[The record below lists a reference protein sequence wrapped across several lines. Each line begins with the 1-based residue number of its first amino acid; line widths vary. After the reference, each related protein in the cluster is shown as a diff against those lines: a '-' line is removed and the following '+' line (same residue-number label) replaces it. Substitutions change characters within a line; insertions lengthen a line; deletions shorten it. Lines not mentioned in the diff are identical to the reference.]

1 MYQPRLTIAHS
12 PLGDLHLTT
21 DRHQPSP
28 WFAERMGLY
37 FATLFLIY
45 GVHVTYYPVWLSGRG
60 LRAEEIGLITAMPI
74 FMRTLLTPMIAAY
87 ADQRGNHRA
96 VIIALSIAGVVLTG
110 IISQCTTFM
119 SLLVTSVP
127 FAIVVASI
135 MPLTETIAVTG
146 VRGAGHDYGRMRLWG
161 SLTFLVATIV
171 SGLMFDAYGAD
182 VGIWILLAACCAT
195 AAASALLPKPVGEPP
210 ATAIDNRVAEAAV
223 SVPAVKLLTMPV
235 FAAFLLAI
243 GAIHGAHAAFY
254 TFGALHFKS
263 LGFSGATF
271 GWLWAVSVI
280 VEIGVFAYS
289 KQLVARFGAT
299 QLIIAAGV
307 ASVIRWGGMSLNP
320 SFGMVL
326 LLQVLH
332 GLTYGAGHLG
342 AIHFIA
348 RAVPTLGAG
357 TAQGLYSAIGSGFI
371 TGLATLASGYLYPVL
386 GGQTFLAMGALAGA
400 GLVAAVWLH
409 KTWDRTAL
417 LKG

>member
-1 MYQPRLTIAHS
+1 
-12 PLGDLHLTT
+12 
-21 DRHQPSP
+21 
-28 WFAERMGLY
+28 MGLY

-45 GVHVTYYPVWLSGRG
+45 GVHVTYYPVWLSSRG

-74 FMRTLLTPMIAAY
+74 FMRTLLTPMIASY
-87 ADQRGNHRA
+87 ADSRGNHRA
-96 VIIALSIAGVVLTG
+96 VIIAMSLAGVVLTG

-119 SLLVTSVP
+119 SLLLTSVP

-161 SLTFLVATIV
+161 SLTFLVATIA
-171 SGLMFDAYGAD
+171 SGLLFDAFGAG
-182 VGIWILLAACCAT
+182 VGIWILVAACMAT
-195 AAASALLPKPVGEPP
+195 ALASLLIPKPASEVVTIPSESSLTEP
-210 ATAIDNRVAEAAV
+210 
-223 SVPAVKLLTMPV
+223 SVPALQLLTMPV

-271 GWLWAVSVI
+271 GWLWAVSVF

-289 KQLVARFGAT
+289 KPLIARFGAT

-307 ASVIRWGGMSLNP
+307 ASIIRWGGMSLNP
-320 SFGMVL
+320 SLGVVT

-348 RAVPTLGAG
+348 RAVPTVGAG
-357 TAQGLYSAIGSGFI
+357 TAQALYSAIGSGFI

-386 GGQTFLAMGALAGA
+386 GGQTFLAMGALAGV
-400 GLVAAVWLH
+400 GLIAAIWLH
-409 KTWDRTAL
+409 KTWDRGAL
-417 LKG
+417 IKE

>member
-1 MYQPRLTIAHS
+1 
-12 PLGDLHLTT
+12 
-21 DRHQPSP
+21 
-28 WFAERMGLY
+28 MGLY

-45 GVHVTYYPVWLSGRG
+45 GVQVTYYPVWLSSRG

-87 ADQRGNHRA
+87 ADSRGNHRA
-96 VIIALSIAGVVLTG
+96 VIIAMSLAGVAMTG

-119 SLLVTSVP
+119 SLLLTSVP

-171 SGLMFDAYGAD
+171 SGLLFDAYGAG
-182 VGIWILLAACCAT
+182 VGIWILVAACVAT
-195 AAASALLPKPVGEPP
+195 AIASLLLPKPVPEANEVHPESSRGEP
-210 ATAIDNRVAEAAV
+210 
-223 SVPAVKLLTMPV
+223 SVPALQLLTMPV

-271 GWLWAVSVI
+271 GWLWAVSVL

-289 KQLVARFGAT
+289 KPLIARFGAT

-307 ASVIRWGGMSLNP
+307 ASIIRWGGMSLNP
-320 SFGMVL
+320 SLGVVT

-348 RAVPTLGAG
+348 RAVPTVGAG
-357 TAQGLYSAIGSGFI
+357 TAQALYSAIGSGFI

-386 GGQTFLAMGALAGA
+386 GGQTFLAMGALAGV
-400 GLVAAVWLH
+400 GLIAAIWLH
-409 KTWDRTAL
+409 KTWDRGAL
-417 LKG
+417 IKE

>member
-1 MYQPRLTIAHS
+1 
-12 PLGDLHLTT
+12 
-21 DRHQPSP
+21 
-28 WFAERMGLY
+28 MGLY

-45 GVHVTYYPVWLSGRG
+45 GVHVTYYPVWLSSRG

-74 FMRTLLTPMIAAY
+74 FMRTLLTPMIASY
-87 ADQRGNHRA
+87 ADGRGNHRA
-96 VIIALSIAGVVLTG
+96 VIIAMSLAGVVLTG

-119 SLLVTSVP
+119 SLLLTSVP

-161 SLTFLVATIV
+161 SLTFLVATIA
-171 SGLMFDAYGAD
+171 SGLLFDAYGAG
-182 VGIWILLAACCAT
+182 VGIWILVAACVAT
-195 AAASALLPKPVGEPP
+195 ALASLLLPKPAPEAVATATDANQGEP
-210 ATAIDNRVAEAAV
+210 
-223 SVPAVKLLTMPV
+223 SVPALRLLSMPV

-254 TFGALHFKS
+254 TFGALHFKA

-271 GWLWAVSVI
+271 GWLWAVSVF

-289 KQLVARFGAT
+289 KPLIARFGAT

-307 ASVIRWGGMSLNP
+307 ASIIRWGGMSLNP
-320 SFGMVL
+320 SLGVVIVL
-326 LLQVLH
+326 QMLH

-348 RAVPTLGAG
+348 RAVPTVGAG
-357 TAQGLYSAIGSGFI
+357 TAQALYSAIGSGFI

-386 GGQTFLAMGALAGA
+386 GGQTFLAMGALAGV
-400 GLVAAVWLH
+400 GLIAAIWLH
-409 KTWDRTAL
+409 KTWDRSAL
-417 LKG
+417 IKE